1 MKLNLNESKDPC
13 VKKYSPYLILAE
25 KYCIKKG
32 WFTTDKT
39 TGHPVVEPEDM
50 WQAIINIR
58 AYENRNRR
66 TKIRKE
72 E

>member
-1 MKLNLNESKDPC
+1 MKLNLNESKLPYAQ
-13 VKKYSPYLILAE
+13 KYSPYLILAE

-32 WFTTDKT
+32 WFTPDET
-39 TGHPVVEPEDM
+39 TGCPIVEPEDM
-50 WQAIINIR
+50 WQAIIDIVKF
-58 AYENRNRR
+58 ENRNRR